1 MTFAVFVGNIISI
14 IKSLIGL
21 AAALGLFYFLW
32 GVVKY
37 LLAYD
42 DEKAR
47 TESIKTI
54 TYGLIALFVMIG
66 VWGLVQI
73 LAQTIMGN
81 GFRIGIPQF

>member
-1 MTFAVFVGNIISI
+1 MTFASFVGNIIGI
-14 IKSLIGL
+14 LKSLIGL
-21 AAALGLFYFLW
+21 VAALGLFYFMW

-66 VWGLVQI
+66 VWGLVQL
-73 LAQTIMGN
+73 LAVTVMGGN
-81 GFRIGIPQF
+81 FRIGIPQF

>member
-1 MTFAVFVGNIISI
+1 MTFASFVGNIVGI

-21 AAALGLFYFLW
+21 AMALGLFYFMW
-32 GVVKY
+32 GIVKY

-54 TYGLIALFVMIG
+54 TYGLIALFVMVA
-66 VWGLVQI
+66 VWGLVQLLSTTI
-73 LAQTIMGN
+73 LGGGQV
-81 GFRIGIPQF
+81 GIPQF